1 MDDTLNAIESKENM
15 LEDKEKAVKMQCK
28 TPVAIKDSLL
38 SMPMQKT
45 TQMFFGMGLKGNRL
59 EVGKTQTGS

>member
-1 MDDTLNAIESKENM
+1 MNALESRDDM
-15 LEDKEKAVKMQCK
+15 LEEKEKAVKMQCK

-59 EVGKTQTGS
+59 EVSKA